1 MDSRE
6 LIQEALRILDIDQAG
21 LAKRLRRGQPT
32 VSRWLSGDAKPDYES
47 CLRLAQITGMSA
59 ALVLETVG
67 LDPQLIPAN
76 PGLASAEVD
85 ARRQSIRSQLDEW
98 MNAVGP
104 ENESYFWEYLKAHG
118 DSGVDLI
125 KLVRTAVSESG
136 DAAVNAA
143 VSGRGKRGRKP
154 RDGGNGRLTVGQR
167 STRDA
172 RDRLTTSHV
181 LAKQRLAA

>member
-6 LIQEALRILDIDQAG
+6 LILEALRILDIDQAG

-47 CLRLAQITGMSA
+47 CLRLAQITGMPA
-59 ALVLETVG
+59 AVVLETVG
-67 LDPQLIPAN
+67 LDPQLIPTN
-76 PGLASAEVD
+76 PGTPTREVD
-85 ARRQSIRSQLDEW
+85 ARRQVVRNQLDEW
-98 MNAVGP
+98 LNAVGP
-104 ENESYFWEYLKAHG
+104 ENESYFWDYLKTHG
-118 DSGVDLI
+118 DTGVDLI

-154 RDGGNGRLTVGQR
+154 RDGGNGRLTVRQHAGR
-167 STRDA
+167 GVLIA
-172 RDRLTTSHV
+172 DRPTT
-181 LAKQRLAA
+181 KQRLAA